1 MALFRRLAAIGCALI
16 GLGSFA
22 QAQTWPAGTIK
33 MVVPYAAGGATDALA
48 RLIAGKLQDQMN
60 TPVIVDNRAGAGG
73 NLGANAVAK
82 APPDGYTILFN
93 INGHA
98 ISPAI
103 YKSLPYDADK
113 DFVRVT
119 QLVSTTSVMVVLP
132 SLPVKT
138 LPELI
143 AYAKA
148 NPGKLNYGSTGIG
161 NSLHLTMEMVKHET
175 GMDIQMVPFRGDA
188 PLFSAMFAGEVQAA
202 IVPLIT
208 AKAHIDAGALRAIAV
223 TTAKRA
229 GSLPNVPPIAEQGV
243 SGFDVP
249 GWMGLFAPAGTPR
262 PIVERLWRES
272 QKALAAPDVGPVL
285 ENLALEPV
293 GSSPEEFDKRYFSDR
308 AKFQQVVRDANIP
321 LQD

>member
-1 MALFRRLAAIGCALI
+1 MALSRCLAAIGCALLW
-16 GLGSFA
+16 LGSVA
-22 QAQTWPAGTIK
+22 HAQTWPAGPIK
-33 MVVPYAAGGATDALA
+33 MIVPYAAGGATDALA

-73 NLGANAVAK
+73 NLGTNVVAK
-82 APPDGYTILFN
+82 AAPDGYTILFN

-132 SLPVKT
+132 TLPVKS
-138 LPELI
+138 LPDLI
-143 AYAKA
+143 AYTKA
-148 NPGKLNYGSTGIG
+148 NPGKLNYGSTGVG
-161 NSLHLTMEMVKHET
+161 NSLHLIMEMVKHAT

-188 PLFSAMFAGEVQAA
+188 PLFSAMFGGEVQVA
-202 IVPLIT
+202 IVPLVT
-208 AKAHIDAGALRAIAV
+208 AKAHIDSGALRAIAV

-229 GSLPNVPPIAEQGV
+229 GSLPDVPPIAEQGV
-243 SGFDVP
+243 PGFDVP

-262 PIVERLWRES
+262 PIVERLWHES
-272 QKALAAPDVGPVL
+272 QKALATPDVGPVL
-285 ENLALEPV
+285 ANLGLEPIAS
-293 GSSPEEFDKRYFSDR
+293 GPQEFDKRYFSDR
-308 AKFQQVVRDANIP
+308 EKFQQVVRDANIP

>member
-1 MALFRRLAAIGCALI
+1 M
-16 GLGSFA
+16 
-22 QAQTWPAGTIK
+22 
-33 MVVPYAAGGATDALA
+33 
-48 RLIAGKLQDQMN
+48 
-60 TPVIVDNRAGAGG
+60 
-73 NLGANAVAK
+73 
-82 APPDGYTILFN
+82 
-93 INGHA
+93 
-98 ISPAI
+98 
-103 YKSLPYDADK
+103 
-113 DFVRVT
+113 
-119 QLVSTTSVMVVLP
+119 
-132 SLPVKT
+132 KT

-243 SGFDVP
+243 PGFDVP

-262 PIVERLWRES
+262 PIIERLWRES

>member
-1 MALFRRLAAIGCALI
+1 MALFRRLAAIGCALLGM
-16 GLGSFA
+16 GLSA

-33 MVVPYAAGGATDALA
+33 MIVPYAAGGATDALA

-73 NLGANAVAK
+73 NLGANVVAK
-82 APPDGYTILFN
+82 AAPDGYTILFN

-132 SLPVKT
+132 TLPVKT

-148 NPGKLNYGSTGIG
+148 NPGKLIYGSTGIG
-161 NSLHLTMEMVKHET
+161 NSLHLTMEMVKHAT

-188 PLFSAMFAGEVQAA
+188 PLFSAMFGGEVQVA

-208 AKAHIDAGALRAIAV
+208 AKAHIDSGALRAIAV

-243 SGFDVP
+243 PGFDVP

-262 PIVERLWRES
+262 PIVERLWHES
-272 QKALAAPDVGPVL
+272 QKALAAHDVGPVL

-293 GSSPEEFDKRYFSDR
+293 GSSPEEFDKRYFADR
-308 AKFQQVVRDANIP
+308 AKFQQVIKDANIP

>member
-1 MALFRRLAAIGCALI
+1 MALFRRLAAIGCALLGM
-16 GLGSFA
+16 GLSA

-33 MVVPYAAGGATDALA
+33 MIVPYAAGGATDALA

-73 NLGANAVAK
+73 NLGANVVAK
-82 APPDGYTILFN
+82 AAPDGYTILFN

-132 SLPVKT
+132 TLPVKT

-161 NSLHLTMEMVKHET
+161 NSLHLTMEMVKHAT

-188 PLFSAMFAGEVQAA
+188 PLFSAMFGGEVQVA

-208 AKAHIDAGALRAIAV
+208 AKAHIDSGALRAIAV

-243 SGFDVP
+243 PGFDVP

-262 PIVERLWRES
+262 PIVERLWHES
-272 QKALAAPDVGPVL
+272 QKALAAHDVGPVL

-293 GSSPEEFDKRYFSDR
+293 GSSPEEFDKRYFADR
-308 AKFQQVVRDANIP
+308 AKFQQVIKDANIP